1 MTENFESGAGPKL
14 RGRQR
19 SAHPPKEAIKP
30 AVQVQTPQQA
40 HRLLNDAAI
49 LRDDAEQYGW
59 AVERF
64 GDADSMEAAALAYL
78 YPEPNQSIVPDQGE
92 LVPLAAKPAI
102 RRSPKVAALADNER
116 LDLASE
122 ARADELAI
130 DMEESVTAQTSIEKA
145 MVHQLAAAHALALRL
160 AGRANLEIEGMGRF
174 DRQGQRETMVE
185 VARLSNAAARLMQTY
200 QQGALAL
207 TKIRGGG
214 AQTIVVQHVQVN
226 DGGQAVIAGQA
237 RGASGKGGEGG
248 N

>member
-1 MTENFESGAGPKL
+1 
-14 RGRQR
+14 
-19 SAHPPKEAIKP
+19 
-30 AVQVQTPQQA
+30 V
-40 HRLLNDAAI
+40 
-49 LRDDAEQYGW
+49 
-59 AVERF
+59 
-64 GDADSMEAAALAYL
+64 DSIEAAAFAYL
-78 YPEPNQSIVPDQGE
+78 YPEPEPFIDESGT
-92 LVPLAAKPAI
+92 LVPQEGSVSTGSAI
-102 RRSPKVAALADNER
+102 RRSPKVAAIADNQR

-130 DMEESVTAQTSIEKA
+130 DMEESAAAETSIEKA
-145 MVHQLAAAHALALRL
+145 LIHQMAAAHALALRVIGL
-160 AGRANLEIEGMGRF
+160 ANLEIEGKHRF

-185 VARLSNAAARLMQTY
+185 VARLSNAAGRLMQTF

-237 RGASGKGGEGG
+237 GGASKEGEIG

>member
-1 MTENFESGAGPKL
+1 MPRQTINSGSDVAV
-14 RGRQR
+14 
-19 SAHPPKEAIKP
+19 SAIATPLEAR
-30 AVQVQTPQQA
+30 
-40 HRLLNDAAI
+40 RLLNRAAI
-49 LRDDAEQYGW
+49 VRDEAERYPAIYDEQELLD
-59 AVERF
+59 VDCR
-64 GDADSMEAAALAYL
+64 EAAALAYL
-78 YPEPNQSIVPDQGE
+78 YPDAEPFTEEGGA
-92 LVPLAAKPAI
+92 LVPQDASASTRSAI
-102 RRSPKVAALADNER
+102 RRSPKIAALADNQR
-116 LDLASE
+116 LELASE
-122 ARADELAI
+122 ARADELAL

-237 RGASGKGGEGG
+237 RGASGNG
-248 N
+248 NEDGY

>member
-1 MTENFESGAGPKL
+1 
-14 RGRQR
+14 
-19 SAHPPKEAIKP
+19 
-30 AVQVQTPQQA
+30 
-40 HRLLNDAAI
+40 
-49 LRDDAEQYGW
+49 
-59 AVERF
+59 
-64 GDADSMEAAALAYL
+64 MEAAALAYL
-78 YPEPNQSIVPDQGE
+78 YPEPDQSIVPDQGE
-92 LVPLAAKPAI
+92 LVPLTGKPAR
-102 RRSPKVAALADNER
+102 RRSAKVSALADNER
-116 LDLASE
+116 LALTSE

>member
-1 MTENFESGAGPKL
+1 MMPIATKKTESKPQTAPDAP
-14 RGRQR
+14 QA
-19 SAHPPKEAIKP
+19 SAM
-30 AVQVQTPQQA
+30 A
-40 HRLLNDAAI
+40 HKLLNRAAI
-49 LRDDAEQYGW
+49 MRDEADRFPGMYTEQ
-59 AVERF
+59 ELL
-64 GDADSMEAAALAYL
+64 DADTAEAAALAYL
-78 YPEPNQSIVPDQGE
+78 YPEPEPSNQEGGA
-92 LVPLAAKPAI
+92 LVPQGSPAPTV
-102 RRSPKVAALADNER
+102 RRSPKTIAIADNQR
-116 LDLASE
+116 LELASE
-122 ARADELAI
+122 AGADELAI
-130 DMEESVTAQTSIEKA
+130 DMAESVGAETSLEKA
-145 MVHQLAAAHALALRL
+145 MAHQLAAAHALALRVI
-160 AGRANLEIEGMGRF
+160 GRANLEIEGMHRF

>member
-1 MTENFESGAGPKL
+1 MTENFGAPKV
-14 RGRQR
+14 RDRQR
-19 SAHPPKEAIKP
+19 TVHPPKEAIKP

-64 GDADSMEAAALAYL
+64 GDADSMEAAALAYV
-78 YPEPNQSIVPDQGE
+78 YPEPDQSIVPDQGQ
-92 LVPLAAKPAI
+92 LVPITGKPA
-102 RRSPKVAALADNER
+102 RRRPAER
-116 LDLASE
+116 LALTSE

-130 DMEESVTAQTSIEKA
+130 DMEESVAAQTSIEKA

-174 DRQGQRETMVE
+174 DRQGQRETLVE

-207 TKIRGGG
+207 TKLRGGG

-237 RGASGKGGEGG
+237 RGASGNG
-248 N
+248 NEDGY

>member
-1 MTENFESGAGPKL
+1 MAENFKSGAGPKL
-14 RGRQR
+14 RGGQR
-19 SAHPPKEAIKP
+19 TAHPRKAAIKP

-49 LRDDAEQYGW
+49 LRDDAEQYGS
-59 AVERF
+59 AVELF
-64 GDADSMEAAALAYL
+64 GDPDSMEAAALAYL
-78 YPEPNQSIVPDQGE
+78 YPEPDQSVVPNQGE
-92 LVPLAAKPAI
+92 LVSLAAKPAI

-116 LDLASE
+116 LGLASE

-160 AGRANLEIEGMGRF
+160 VGRANLEIEGMGLF
-174 DRQGQRETMVE
+174 DRQERREAMVE
-185 VARLSNAAARLMQTY
+185 VARLSNAATRLMQTY

-237 RGASGKGGEGG
+237 PGASRKAGEDG

>member
-1 MTENFESGAGPKL
+1 MPKPTINSGSDVAV
-14 RGRQR
+14 
-19 SAHPPKEAIKP
+19 STIATPPEAR
-30 AVQVQTPQQA
+30 
-40 HRLLNDAAI
+40 RLLNRAAI
-49 LRDDAEQYGW
+49 VRDE
-59 AVERF
+59 VERYPAMY
-64 GDADSMEAAALAYL
+64 DEQELLDVDSGEAAALAYL
-78 YPEPNQSIVPDQGE
+78 YPDAEPFAQEGGA
-92 LVPLAAKPAI
+92 LVPQDACTGSAI

-122 ARADELAI
+122 ARADELAL

>member
-1 MTENFESGAGPKL
+1 MSTK
-14 RGRQR
+14 Q
-19 SAHPPKEAIKP
+19 SAPSAPECIDSVTK
-30 AVQVQTPQQA
+30 A
-40 HRLLNDAAI
+40 HRALNEAAI
-49 LRDDAEQYGW
+49 LREDAKEYPHLHH
-59 AVERF
+59 ATP
-64 GDADSMEAAALAYL
+64 EATLAEAGTLEAGALAYI
-78 YPEPNQSIVPDQGE
+78 YPDVVPAVSEKGE
-92 LVPLAAKPAI
+92 VVSVEAASKPIPSAKVSAI
-102 RRSPKVAALADNER
+102 ADNER
-116 LDLASE
+116 LGLASE

-130 DMEESVTAQTSIEKA
+130 DMAESVGAETSLEKA
-145 MVHQLAAAHALALRL
+145 MAHQLAAVHAMALRVI
-160 AGRANLEIEGMGRF
+160 GRANLEIEGMHRF

-185 VARLSNAAARLMQTY
+185 VDRLSNAAARLMQTY